1 MDAFEMLLSLKLQS
15 AIILQCNY
23 SRLDCII
30 LHILV
35 ITFAEV
41 DMV

>member
-1 MDAFEMLLSLKLQS
+1 MLLALKLQS

-23 SRLDCII
+23 NGLDCII